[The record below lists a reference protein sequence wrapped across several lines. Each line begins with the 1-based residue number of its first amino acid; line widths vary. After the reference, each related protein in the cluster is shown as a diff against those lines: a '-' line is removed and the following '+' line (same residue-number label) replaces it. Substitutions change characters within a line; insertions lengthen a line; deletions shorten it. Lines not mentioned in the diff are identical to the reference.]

1 MKDSIR
7 LGPAI
12 KDDLAAIAMELGI
25 DLE

>member
-1 MKDSIR
+1 MKDGIR